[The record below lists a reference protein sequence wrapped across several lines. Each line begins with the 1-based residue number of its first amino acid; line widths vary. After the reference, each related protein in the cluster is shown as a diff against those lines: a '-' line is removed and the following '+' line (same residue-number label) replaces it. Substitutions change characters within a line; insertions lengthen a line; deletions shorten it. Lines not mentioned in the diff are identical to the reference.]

1 MKIRSLEVVGF
12 RSLKNFSIEFDPL
25 LTVIV
30 GENDAGKTSLI
41 ECLRVI
47 TQDRAVDD
55 DDFSYGENEI
65 RINVEIENFIFNKT
79 YTKEADK
86 RISSNLYARPSQDYR
101 NELLATIGSPT
112 FDITQEE
119 AQAQLKNTAKI
130 FGLSVRAN
138 SNLNN
143 LKDQLIEKLTI
154 DGDLIIDDAIFP
166 KFNNIQLDG
175 RQFEN
180 VPSFFREV
188 FLKEKQ
194 FSIWQESTSDGCTI
208 EDFVRSSLRDYS
220 EDVSRQ
226 IREQGILEKLK
237 LYLGELIDIRIEPL
251 FHPKDLSLD
260 AKVKFLE
267 NGGEINIE
275 NKGDGTKR
283 RITMA
288 LLEFKKDQTRLL
300 GDSHTIYLLDEPDT
314 HLHVKAQLDLVKTL
328 SGFSSNGDQII
339 LTTHSP
345 FVLNAV
351 NPSQVRL
358 LLRKEGVTSNKKLT
372 IDSDAA
378 QNALR
383 GLGVENTHLF
393 FSKTIIIV
401 EGETEENFLH
411 HQYFKNTGCSISSA
425 LIKVINV
432 EGIQNIVGFGRA
444 ILELHD
450 SHHIYVLCDNDLSD
464 DLRTLIDELNLDDA
478 HKFFIGRKEF
488 EDAFES
494 NVLHKC
500 WSGYLLDAGKEP
512 PEAWNIEAIEQLKQ
526 KAHKEDLKFSIEI
539 RSLSRGS
546 KKMSKPIFGEAL
558 GRYAEMEELPND
570 LKSLLVALGC

>member
-1 MKIRSLEVVGF
+1 MKIRALQVAGF

-47 TQDRAVDD
+47 TQDRTVGS
-55 DDFSYGENEI
+55 DDFSYGANEI
-65 RINVEIENFIFNKT
+65 RIHVEIDNFIFNKK
-79 YTKEADK
+79 YLKQEDGG
-86 RISSNLYARPSQDYR
+86 ISAQLSAMPSQDYKSQ
-101 NELLATIGSPT
+101 LLARFGST
-112 FDITQEE
+112 AFDLSLEE
-119 AQAQLKNTAKI
+119 DLAFLKNTAKI
-130 FGLSVRAN
+130 FGLTVRSN
-138 SNLNN
+138 SNFSN
-143 LKDQLIEKLTI
+143 LKDQLAELLTR
-154 DGDLIIDDAIFP
+154 DGDLIIDGATFP

-194 FSIWQESTSDGCTI
+194 ISIWQESTSDGCTI
-208 EDFVRSSLRDYS
+208 EDFVRSSLKDYS

-237 LYLGELIDIRIEPL
+237 IYLGELIDIRIEPL

-288 LLEFKKDQTRLL
+288 LLEFKKEQSKLL
-300 GDSHTIYLLDEPDT
+300 GDSQTIYLLDEPDT
-314 HLHVKAQLDLVKTL
+314 HLHVKAQLDLIKTL

-345 FVLNAV
+345 FILNAV
-351 NPSQVRL
+351 NPNQVRL
-358 LLRKEGVTSNKKLT
+358 LIRKDGETSNKKLS
-372 IDSDAA
+372 INSNVA
-378 QNALR
+378 QSALR
-383 GLGVENTHLF
+383 GLGIENTHLF
-393 FSKTIIIV
+393 FSRTIVIV

-411 HQYFKNTGCSISSA
+411 HQYYKNTGNSTSAA

-432 EGIQNIVGFGRA
+432 EGVQNILGFSRA

-450 SHHIYVLCDNDLSD
+450 SRHIYLLCDNDISE
-464 DLRTLIDELNLDDA
+464 DLRILIAELNLDEA
-478 HKFFIGRKEF
+478 HKFFVGKKEF
-488 EDAFES
+488 EDAFDSE
-494 NVLHKC
+494 VLHKC
-500 WSGYLLDAGKEP
+500 WSAYLTDAGKQT
-512 PEAWNIEAIEQLKQ
+512 PETWSAEAIEALKQ
-526 KAHKEDLKFSIEI
+526 KASKDNLKFSKEI
-539 RSLSRGS
+539 RALSSGG
-546 KKMSKPIFGEAL
+546 KKMTKPILGAAL
-558 GRYAEMEELPND
+558 GRYASLEELPKE
-570 LKSLLVALGC
+570 LKELFKVIDG